1 MCLYKIYDKHIFKII
16 TQLMVRNV
24 ISVEDGENFN
34 SLNTSVLLTLIQ
46 RASIARNKRIV
57 MHLVT

>member
-1 MCLYKIYDKHIFKII
+1 MYKIYDKHIFKII